1 MEDNADVV
9 MVAKLE
15 CTAWAIWHNRNAT
28 RYGGKQRTGKEVVS
42 DSVGKRSTLRNL
54 QKQMLAWRAQLQCL
68 KSRVHGSHLQV
79 MFSR

>member
-42 DSVGKRSTLRNL
+42 CRNGNG
-54 QKQMLAWRAQLQCL
+54 
-68 KSRVHGSHLQV
+68 SGSGRV
-79 MFSR
+79 FSYPDPTRGPRPVARTRPVY